1 MSNPMLAL
9 AINLYLW
16 ALIIR
21 VPVWIAW
28 VFA

>member
-16 ALIIR
+16 AVIIR
-21 VPVWIAW
+21 APAWIEWALT
-28 VFA
+28 